1 MTVAVAQQQT
11 GQNQYKEGK
20 SRNSW
25 RKPENGISGHLLRQR
40 LAVVHE

>member
-25 RKPENGISGHLLRQR
+25 RKPALE
-40 LAVVHE
+40 